1 MNDLGNIPISFS
13 RISNN
18 NLISLLLYGDD
29 NFDDAKNR
37 KILMQTVRFII
48 NSHRF
53 DGQILW

>member
-37 KILMQTVRFII
+37 KILIQTVRFII

-53 DGQILW
+53 DGQIL